1 MHNDPLSTHTDD
13 TNPMRAITDR
23 DLQRGAI
30 IPAWRRTVGAMSL
43 LGAMALTAATAFL
56 LITMPAEPQLTT
68 LPTSTIETISAT
80 LTPVI
85 EPTAQTE
92 NTTLDPIQEYV
103 IMPTLDPA
111 QYGAIL
117 NAPLTSYSDQADAR
131 DIAILRDTFDPFTF
145 VPDRPRS
152 EVVQYAIEQG
162 DTIFGIAERFG
173 LQPDSIAWSND
184 RGIIGGLR
192 PGREINI
199 PPTDGAYFQVMVDMT
214 IAELATRYRVEP
226 YVIIDSEINDLFGS
240 AETTVLRPGQ
250 WVFIPGGTAEQIAWT
265 APVTRTGSENGGA
278 GAQISFGAGEPGSC
292 GLQDNPGGGTG
303 WVRPLSGY
311 TWTRGFT
318 SYHTGVDLAA
328 SPGTP
333 VMAANS
339 GTVIFAGGSR
349 YGYGIAI
356 VLAHGAYT
364 TVYGHLSSLNVNC
377 GQYVNGGQVIGG
389 VGSTGDSTGPHL
401 HFEIRL
407 YDIPTDPTGTMAF

>member
-30 IPAWRRTVGAMSL
+30 IPAWQRTVGAMSL